1 MLSSLTRFF
10 IATYSTKLRGG
21 FLRFQ
26 AQYLRRIRIPHWAD
40 VPETLQ
46 LALIDAAT
54 KRDLNLCNRA
64 VIQLYG
70 LTDEEQSALG
80 CNGE

>member
-1 MLSSLTRFF
+1 RLF

-46 LALIDAAT
+46 LELVDAGT
-54 KRDLNLCNRA
+54 KRDLHLCNLA
-64 VIQLYG
+64 AFKLYR
-70 LTDEEQSALG
+70 LTDEERSALG
-80 CNGE
+80 ENEK